1 MKYYIQGTIS
11 KVYLC
16 VTNDRETAEK
26 RLILA
31 KKYYPNEDWVLI
43 EE

>member
-1 MKYYIQGTIS
+1 MKYYIQGKKS

-26 RLILA
+26 RLKIA
-31 KKYYPNEDWVLI
+31 KKYYPDEEWVLI